1 LRVGGEVVPQYS
13 ILVHYD
19 VSCSRCACA
28 CSCTLPEL
36 HLKELILQI
45 RLYAPFLIG
54 EGEIVVLEGPVKT
67 KRALRLEESELVRGA
82 RLAADLADK
91 VVSP

>member
-1 LRVGGEVVPQYS
+1 
-13 ILVHYD
+13 LVHYE

-36 HLKELILQI
+36 HLKALILQI
-45 RLYAPFLIG
+45 RLCAPFFERR
-54 EGEIVVLEGPVKT
+54 EGEIVVLEGPVKI
-67 KRALRLEESELVRGA
+67 KRALRLEELELVRGA